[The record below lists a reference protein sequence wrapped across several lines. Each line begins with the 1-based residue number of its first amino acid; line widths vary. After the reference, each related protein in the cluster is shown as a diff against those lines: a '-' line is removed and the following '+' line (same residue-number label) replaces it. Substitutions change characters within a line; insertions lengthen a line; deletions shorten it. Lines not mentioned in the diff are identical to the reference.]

1 MINTFIIEGELV
13 GIHNDSI
20 DILTDNKIKINVL
33 AFPTMIEII
42 NESETIAPIVGING
56 RFILDKD
63 NNIKMLCEKFTFLCR
78 DRNLEKQKLKDYER

>member
-20 DILTDNKIKINVL
+20 DILIDNKIKMNVL

-42 NESETIAPIVGING
+42 NGLETISPIIGING
-56 RFILDKD
+56 RFIQDKD

-78 DRNLEKQKLKDYER
+78 NRDLEKKKHKEYER

>member
-13 GIHNDSI
+13 DIHEDSI
-20 DILTDNKIKINVL
+20 DILVDNHIKMNVL

-42 NESETIAPIVGING
+42 NESETISPIIGING
-56 RFILDKD
+56 RFIQDKD

-78 DRNLEKQKLKDYER
+78 DRNLEKHKLKEHER

>member
-20 DILTDNKIKINVL
+20 DILIDNKIKMNVL
-33 AFPTMIEII
+33 ASPTMIEII

-78 DRNLEKQKLKDYER
+78 DRDLEKPKLKEHER

>member
-13 GIHNDSI
+13 GIHEDSI
-20 DILTDNKIKINVL
+20 DILIDNHIKMNVL

-42 NESETIAPIVGING
+42 NESETISPIIGING
-56 RFILDKD
+56 RFILDKE

-78 DRNLEKQKLKDYER
+78 DKDIEKKKHKEFER

>member
-20 DILTDNKIKINVL
+20 DILIDNKIKMNVL

-42 NESETIAPIVGING
+42 NESDTIAPIIGING
-56 RFILDKD
+56 RFILDKN
-63 NNIKMLCEKFTFLCR
+63 NNIKMLCEKFTFLCKDR
-78 DRNLEKQKLKDYER
+78 DLEKQKLKDHER

>member
-20 DILTDNKIKINVL
+20 EILIDNKIKMNVL

-78 DRNLEKQKLKDYER
+78 DRDLEKPKLKEHER